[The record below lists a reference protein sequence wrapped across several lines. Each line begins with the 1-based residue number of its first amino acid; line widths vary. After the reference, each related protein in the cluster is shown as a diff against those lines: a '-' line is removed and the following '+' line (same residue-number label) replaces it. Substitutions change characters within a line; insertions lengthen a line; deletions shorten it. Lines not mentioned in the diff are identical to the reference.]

1 MVVYIIVFL
10 MLCLVAINGIIGI
23 GGLYFA
29 LKSYKS
35 HNKMALMRKTLSA
48 VDN

>member
-10 MLCLVAINGIIGI
+10 MLCLVVINGIVGI

-29 LKSYKS
+29 LKSSKN
-35 HNKMALMRKTLSA
+35 HKKMVLVSKTLSA
-48 VDN
+48 IDN